1 MVSAPGTE
9 RLIKDTNSLIN
20 AFTDLGITPTLSTLS
35 LPAAYLAQMPGCTR

>member
-20 AFTDLGITPTLSTLS
+20 AFTDLSMMLQFLEKTTPQRGSV
-35 LPAAYLAQMPGCTR
+35 R